1 MNLKVSILNGYTVVE
16 VDGRIDTVTAEAFNS
31 GLNELT
37 GDYAANLVIDCS
49 KLNYISSSGL
59 RVFLISQK
67 RVNAAGGS
75 LRLCNLQPSIR
86 EIFDI
91 SGFSNILKI
100 YPDLQ
105 SAVS

>member
-1 MNLKVSILNGYTVVE
+1 MNLQVSTLNGHTVVE
-16 VDGRIDTVTAEAFNS
+16 VDGRIDTVTAEAFNT
-31 GLNELT
+31 GLSDLT
-37 GDYAANLVIDCS
+37 GDKAVNLVIDCS
-49 KLNYISSSGL
+49 RLNYISSSGL

-67 RVNAAGGS
+67 RVNATGGS
-75 LRLCNLQPSIR
+75 LKLCNLQPSIR

-91 SGFSNILKI
+91 SGFSNILAI